1 MMDETPKSSLLSLE
15 PKRPI
20 PTAPEQP
27 QPIFLRELPKR
38 NEEFRHLLAHI
49 LLPVDLMVEFEID
62 PITLRNKE
70 GAVMVHA
77 AHSEDGMVWAL
88 RLLNDIDPRDP
99 LMEIELG
106 DTPFNRI
113 AVNWVAMNDPR
124 APRFDVDRLPDGSP
138 TLRGTATRNIKAEI
152 AAKEAGL
159 APGQVRRGL
168 SHFGRLM
175 QDLEQVFAAM
185 HHYEYDVEPLFY
197 HAAILFERHGF
208 RYARGE
214 AFMRRI
220 HQGFEPGGELRAR
233 LDGSTPFR
241 MPEQAD
247 SIRGRSWAIH
257 DGVLGEPW
265 DGVKMYK
272 RLGVHAG
279 VDTAPGVGW

>member
-1 MMDETPKSSLLSLE
+1 MPDIPKSSLFSQE
-15 PKRPI
+15 PERPMA
-20 PTAPEQP
+20 TAPEEP
-27 QPIFLRELPKR
+27 QPIFLRELPKHDER
-38 NEEFRHLLAHI
+38 FRYTLAHI
-49 LLPVDLMVEFEID
+49 LLPVDLLVEFHID
-62 PITLRNKE
+62 PITLRNE
-70 GAVMVHA
+70 AGEIMVYSV
-77 AHSEDGMVWAL
+77 HSEDGMIWAL

-99 LMEIELG
+99 LMEIELA

-124 APRFDVDRLPDGSP
+124 APRFDIDRMPDGSS
-138 TLRGTATRNIKAEI
+138 TLRGTAQRNIPAEI
-152 AAKEAGL
+152 AAKKAGL

-168 SHFGRLM
+168 RHLRRLL

-185 HHYEYDVEPLFY
+185 HQYEFDIEPLFY

-208 RYARGE
+208 HYSRGE

-220 HQGFEPGGELRAR
+220 HEGFSPGGDLRAR

-241 MPEQAD
+241 MPDQAD

-257 DGVLGEPW
+257 DGILDEPW

-279 VDTAPGVGW
+279 IDTAPGIPW